1 MEKYEGYLF
10 VQFTS
15 QKEGSYC
22 PHWNFNNLAL
32 LNTKWQIGIA
42 FFNKCM

>member
-22 PHWNFNNLAL
+22 PSLEFQQFGTFKYKMADRYC
-32 LNTKWQIGIA
+32 
-42 FFNKCM
+42 FF